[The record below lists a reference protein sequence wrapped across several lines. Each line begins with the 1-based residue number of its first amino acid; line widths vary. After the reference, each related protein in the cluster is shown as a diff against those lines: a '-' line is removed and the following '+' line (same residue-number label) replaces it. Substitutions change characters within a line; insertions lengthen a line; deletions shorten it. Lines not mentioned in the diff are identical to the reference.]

1 MERENHTGITE
12 KTEVF
17 SGMRFRKKHTVRSLR
32 SANAYKKKYSE
43 SGYLVR
49 VEKERQG
56 FWNIYIRRK

>member
-32 SANAYKKKYSE
+32 SANQFKKKYISE
-43 SGYLVR
+43 GYLVR

-56 FWNIYIRRK
+56 FWNIYCRRK